1 MKAAL
6 AVQRQRLKRQQ
17 CNVGGGFGGRRVAA
31 GALVAALAMALAE
44 QWQWWVRQQS
54 NKKTTI
60 N

>member
-1 MKAAL
+1 V
-6 AVQRQRLKRQQ
+6 VQQQRLKQQQ
-17 CNVGGGFGGRRVAA
+17 CNVGGSFGRWQVAA
-31 GALVAALAMALAE
+31 VALVTGFAMAPVE